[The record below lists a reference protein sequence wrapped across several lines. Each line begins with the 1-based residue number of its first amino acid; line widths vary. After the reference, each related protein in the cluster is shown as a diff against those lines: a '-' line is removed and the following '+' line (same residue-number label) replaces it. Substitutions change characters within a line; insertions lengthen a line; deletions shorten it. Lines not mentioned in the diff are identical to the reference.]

1 MSKEKISIWLMTVM
15 MFCCML
21 LPGMTSAAA
30 VTDNWYW
37 ISSDNNYSKFFAPS
51 EVKVQESFDGVA
63 TKVEALTK
71 TSYSFGGAKETL
83 EAYGITD
90 IKPNDLA
97 YSLARIQIV
106 PQTRTLTYLA
116 ESFYDSKGNL
126 LWSKEFS
133 PLKPK
138 EINSQAFDEMFYA
151 YIVDEVFKQGEVERA
166 QAEDRWLVM
175 WQESVADGGYVH
187 CIADT
192 TTFRRSGD
200 NVIFWEWQDHKAPDG
215 SIREVRL
222 MKKAINMPQ
231 GTAKIINYQHWN
243 AAEGWQDYT
252 KKETD
257 GNYYAIL
264 KNTQDDKE
272 LEELKTYELQHHDW
286 VNRYS
291 IAEVKPVGEQQ
302 PVEEQKAIGE

>member
-1 MSKEKISIWLMTVM
+1 MSRKKISIWFMTVIM
-15 MFCCML
+15 LCCML
-21 LPGMTSAAA
+21 VPGMTSAAA
-30 VTDNWYW
+30 ASDSWYW

-51 EVKVQESFDGVA
+51 EIQVVESFDGVA
-63 TKVEALTK
+63 ARIEALTK

-106 PQTRTLTYLA
+106 PQTRTLTYVA
-116 ESFYDSKGNL
+116 ESFYNQKGDL
-126 LWSKEFS
+126 LWSKEFN

-151 YIVDEVFKQGEVERA
+151 YIVDAVFKQGEVARA
-166 QAEDRWLVM
+166 QAEDRWMVM
-175 WQESVADGGYVH
+175 WQESKADGGYVH
-187 CIADT
+187 CMADT
-192 TTFRRSGD
+192 TTLRRSGD
-200 NVIFWEWQDHKAPDG
+200 NVIFWEWQDYKAADG
-215 SIREVRL
+215 STQEVRL
-222 MKKAINMPQ
+222 LKKAINIPQ

-243 AAEGWQDYT
+243 SAEGWQDYT

-264 KNTQDDKE
+264 LNTSDDKE
-272 LEELKTYELQHHDW
+272 LQELKAYELQHPEW
-286 VNRYS
+286 IGRYS
-291 IAEVKPVGEQQ
+291 IAE
-302 PVEEQKAIGE
+302 QKTIGE